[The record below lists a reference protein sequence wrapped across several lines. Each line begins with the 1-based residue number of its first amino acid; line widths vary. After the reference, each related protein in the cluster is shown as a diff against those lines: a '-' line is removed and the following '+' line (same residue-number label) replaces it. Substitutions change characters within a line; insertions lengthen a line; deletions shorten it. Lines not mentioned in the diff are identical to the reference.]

1 MEVLSCIK
9 SEIKQ
14 ISHSSYH
21 CEYHIL
27 FVPKYKRKVIYKLLK
42 KIQARY
48 LEKYI
53 NMEILK
59 AEAKK
64 QEKIKKD

>member
-9 SEIKQ
+9 SKIKQ

-42 KIQARY
+42 NTIKREKTEFTKINVKSKRFIG
-48 LEKYI
+48 KTK
-53 NMEILK
+53 LK
-59 AEAKK
+59 T
-64 QEKIKKD
+64 